1 LIPKLAHIP
10 TNLNTMKILIT
21 GSSGMLGT
29 DLVNLLKSRKSS
41 LEQNPEVIEAPHK
54 ALDITLEDR
63 VSDFISTHTPDIIV
77 NCAAFTNV
85 DKCET
90 ERESAFNVNA
100 LGPKY
105 IAAAA
110 KECGS
115 RVIQISTDFVFDGN
129 GNRPY
134 TEENQTNPL
143 SEYGRTKLEG
153 ERNIQS
159 YCDSYLIVRTSWL
172 FGHNGVNFAAKM
184 LELAEQHKELSIV
197 TDETGSPTYT
207 PDLAEALWILIKQK
221 CEGIINVSNDGSCSR
236 YEWAK
241 YIFETMG
248 FKIKMNQIKSSEY
261 KRPTKVPLNSTLNCQ
276 KFTTITGMKMRSW
289 EETVE
294 SYLRKQ

>member
-1 LIPKLAHIP
+1 
-10 TNLNTMKILIT
+10 
-21 GSSGMLGT
+21 MLGT
-29 DLVNLLKSRKSS
+29 DLVNLLKSREAS
-41 LEQNPEVIEAPHK
+41 LEHNPEVIEAPHEV
-54 ALDITLEDR
+54 LDITLKDR
-63 VSDFISTHTPDIIV
+63 VSDYIFTHTPDIIV

-90 ERESAFNVNA
+90 EREAAFNVNV

-105 IAAAA
+105 LAAAA
-110 KECGS
+110 KKCGA

-134 TEENQTNPL
+134 TEEDQTNPL

-172 FGHNGVNFAAKM
+172 FGHNGINFAAKM

-236 YEWAK
+236 YEWAE

-248 FKIKMNQIKSSEY
+248 FKIKMNPIKSSEY
-261 KRPTKVPLNSTLNCQ
+261 KRPANVPLNSTLNCQ
-276 KFTTITGMKMRSW
+276 KFTTITGMQMRPW

-294 SYLRKQ
+294 SYLRRQ

>member
-1 LIPKLAHIP
+1 
-10 TNLNTMKILIT
+10 
-21 GSSGMLGT
+21 MLGT
-29 DLVNLLKSRKSS
+29 DLVNLLKSREAS
-41 LEQNPEVIEAPHK
+41 LEHNPEVIEAPHEV
-54 ALDITLEDR
+54 LDITLKDR
-63 VSDFISTHTPDIIV
+63 VSDYIFTHTPDIIV

-90 ERESAFNVNA
+90 EREAAFSVNA

-105 IAAAA
+105 LASAA
-110 KECGS
+110 KKCGA
-115 RVIQISTDFVFDGN
+115 RVIQVSTDFVFDGN

-134 TEENQTNPL
+134 TEEDQTNPL

-172 FGHNGVNFAAKM
+172 FGHNGINFAAKM

-221 CEGIINVSNDGSCSR
+221 CEGVINISNDGSCSR
-236 YEWAK
+236 YEWAE

-248 FKIKMNQIKSSEY
+248 FKIKMNPIKSSEY
-261 KRPTKVPLNSTLNCQ
+261 KRPANVPLNSTLNCQ
-276 KFTTITGMKMRSW
+276 KFTTITGMQMRPW

>member
-1 LIPKLAHIP
+1 
-10 TNLNTMKILIT
+10 MKILIT
-21 GSSGMLGT
+21 GSNGMLGT
-29 DLVNLLKSRKSS
+29 DLVNLLKSREASP
-41 LEQNPEVIEAPHK
+41 EHNPEVIEAPHEV
-54 ALDITLEDR
+54 LDITLEDR
-63 VSDFISTHTPDIIV
+63 VSDFISTHTPDIVV

-90 ERESAFNVNA
+90 EREDAFSVNV

-105 IAAAA
+105 LAAAA
-110 KECGS
+110 NKCGA

-134 TEENQTNPL
+134 TEEDQTNPL

-172 FGHNGVNFAAKM
+172 FGHNGINFAAKM

-221 CEGIINVSNDGSCSR
+221 CEGVINISNDGSCSR
-236 YEWAK
+236 YEWAE

-248 FKIKMNQIKSSEY
+248 FKIKMNPIKSSEY
-261 KRPTKVPLNSTLNCQ
+261 KRPANVPLNSTLNCQ
-276 KFTTITGMKMRSW
+276 KFTTITGMQMRPW

>member
-1 LIPKLAHIP
+1 
-10 TNLNTMKILIT
+10 
-21 GSSGMLGT
+21 MLGT
-29 DLVNLLKSRKSS
+29 DLVNLLKSREAS
-41 LEQNPEVIEAPHK
+41 LEHNPEVIEAPHEV
-54 ALDITLEDR
+54 LDITLEDR
-63 VSDFISTHTPDIIV
+63 VSDFISTHTPDIVV

-90 ERESAFNVNA
+90 EREDAFSVNV

-105 IAAAA
+105 LAAAA
-110 KECGS
+110 NKCGA

-134 TEENQTNPL
+134 TEEDQTNPL

-172 FGHNGVNFAAKM
+172 FGHNGINFAAKM

-236 YEWAK
+236 YEWAE

-248 FKIKMNQIKSSEY
+248 FKIKMNPIKSSEY
-261 KRPTKVPLNSTLNCQ
+261 KRPANVPLNSTLNCQ
-276 KFTTITGMKMRSW
+276 KFTTITGMQMRPW

>member
-1 LIPKLAHIP
+1 
-10 TNLNTMKILIT
+10 
-21 GSSGMLGT
+21 MLGT
-29 DLVNLLKSRKSS
+29 DLVNLLKSREAS
-41 LEQNPEVIEAPHK
+41 LEHNPEVIEAPHEV
-54 ALDITLEDR
+54 LDITLEDR
-63 VSDFISTHTPDIIV
+63 VSDFISTHTPDIVV

-90 ERESAFNVNA
+90 EREDAFSVNA

-105 IAAAA
+105 LAAAA
-110 KECGS
+110 NKCGA

-134 TEENQTNPL
+134 TEEDQTNPL

-172 FGHNGVNFAAKM
+172 FGHNGINFAAKM

-221 CEGIINVSNDGSCSR
+221 CEGVINISNDGSCSR
-236 YEWAK
+236 YEWAE

-248 FKIKMNQIKSSEY
+248 FKIKMNPIKSSDY
-261 KRPTKVPLNSTLNCQ
+261 KRPANVPLNSTLNCQ
-276 KFTTITGMKMRSW
+276 KFTTITGMQMRPW

>member
-1 LIPKLAHIP
+1 
-10 TNLNTMKILIT
+10 
-21 GSSGMLGT
+21 MLGT
-29 DLVNLLKSRKSS
+29 DLVNLLKRREAS
-41 LEQNPEVIEAPHK
+41 LEHNPEVIEAPHEV
-54 ALDITLEDR
+54 LDITLEDR
-63 VSDFISTHTPDIIV
+63 VSDFISTHTPDIVV

-90 ERESAFNVNA
+90 ERENAFSVNA

-105 IAAAA
+105 LAAAA
-110 KECGS
+110 NKCGA

-134 TEENQTNPL
+134 TEEDQTNPL

-172 FGHNGVNFAAKM
+172 FGHNGINFAAKM

-221 CEGIINVSNDGSCSR
+221 CEGVINISNDGSCSR
-236 YEWAK
+236 YEWAE

-248 FKIKMNQIKSSEY
+248 FKIKMNPIKSSEY
-261 KRPTKVPLNSTLNCQ
+261 KRPANVPLNSTLNCQ
-276 KFTTITGMKMRSW
+276 KFTTITGMQMRPW

>member
-1 LIPKLAHIP
+1 
-10 TNLNTMKILIT
+10 MKILIT

-29 DLVNLLKSRKSS
+29 DLVNLLKSREAS
-41 LEQNPEVIEAPHK
+41 LEHNPEVIEAPHEV
-54 ALDITLEDR
+54 LDITLEDR

-90 ERESAFNVNA
+90 EREAAFSVNA

-105 IAAAA
+105 LASAA
-110 KECGS
+110 KKCGA

-134 TEENQTNPL
+134 TEEDQTNPL

-172 FGHNGVNFAAKM
+172 FGHNGINFAAKM

-221 CEGIINVSNDGSCSR
+221 CEGVINVSNDGSCSR
-236 YEWAK
+236 YEWAE

-248 FKIKMNQIKSSEY
+248 FKIKMNPIKSSEY
-261 KRPTKVPLNSTLNCQ
+261 KRPAKVPLNSTLNCQ
-276 KFTTITGMKMRSW
+276 KFTTITGMQMRPW

>member
-1 LIPKLAHIP
+1 
-10 TNLNTMKILIT
+10 MKILIT

-29 DLVNLLKSRKSS
+29 DLVNLLKSREAS
-41 LEQNPEVIEAPHK
+41 LEHNPEVIEAPHEV
-54 ALDITLEDR
+54 LDITLEDR
-63 VSDFISTHTPDIIV
+63 VSDFIATHIPDIVV

-90 ERESAFNVNA
+90 EREDAFSVNA

-105 IAAAA
+105 LAAAA
-110 KECGS
+110 NKCGA

-134 TEENQTNPL
+134 TEEDQTNPL

-172 FGHNGVNFAAKM
+172 FGHNGINFAAKM

-221 CEGIINVSNDGSCSR
+221 CEGVINISNDGSCSR
-236 YEWAK
+236 YEWAE

-248 FKIKMNQIKSSEY
+248 FKIKMNPIKSSEY
-261 KRPTKVPLNSTLNCQ
+261 KRPANVPLNSTLNCQ
-276 KFTTITGMKMRSW
+276 KFTTITGMQMRPW

>member
-1 LIPKLAHIP
+1 
-10 TNLNTMKILIT
+10 MKILIT

-29 DLVNLLKSRKSS
+29 DFIDLLKSRKAS
-41 LEQNPEVIEAPHK
+41 LDPNPEVIEAPHEV
-54 ALDITLEDR
+54 LDITREDN
-63 VSDFISTHTPDIIV
+63 VTAFISSHAPDIIV

-90 ERESAFNVNA
+90 ERDAAFNVNA

-110 KECGS
+110 KKCGA

-134 TEENQTNPL
+134 TEEDQTNPL

-153 ERNIQS
+153 ERNIQR
-159 YCDSYLIVRTSWL
+159 YCNSYLIVRTSWL
-172 FGHNGVNFAAKM
+172 FGHNGINFAAKM
-184 LELAEQHKELSIV
+184 LELSEQHKELSIV

-236 YEWAK
+236 YEWAEF
-241 YIFETMG
+241 IFETMG
-248 FKIKMNQIKSSEY
+248 FKIKMNRIKSSEY
-261 KRPTKVPLNSTLNCQ
+261 VRPAKVPLNSTLNCQ
-276 KFTTITGMKMRSW
+276 KFTTITGMKMRPW

>member
-1 LIPKLAHIP
+1 
-10 TNLNTMKILIT
+10 MKILIT

-29 DLVNLLKSRKSS
+29 DLVNLLKRREAS
-41 LEQNPEVIEAPHK
+41 LEHNPEVIEAPHEV
-54 ALDITLEDR
+54 LDITLEDR
-63 VSDFISTHTPDIIV
+63 VSDFISTHTPDIVV

-90 ERESAFNVNA
+90 EREDAFSVNA

-105 IAAAA
+105 LAAAA
-110 KECGS
+110 NKCGA

-134 TEENQTNPL
+134 TEEDQTNPL

-172 FGHNGVNFAAKM
+172 FGHNGINFAAKM

-221 CEGIINVSNDGSCSR
+221 CEGVINISNDGSCSR
-236 YEWAK
+236 YEWAE

-248 FKIKMNQIKSSEY
+248 FKIKMNPIKSSEY
-261 KRPTKVPLNSTLNCQ
+261 KRPANVPLNSTLNCQ
-276 KFTTITGMKMRSW
+276 KFTTITGMQMRPW

>member
-1 LIPKLAHIP
+1 
-10 TNLNTMKILIT
+10 MKILIT

-29 DLVNLLKSRKSS
+29 DLVNLLKSREAS
-41 LEQNPEVIEAPHK
+41 LENNPEVIEASHE

-261 KRPTKVPLNSTLNCQ
+261 KRPANVPLNSTLNCQ
-276 KFTTITGMKMRSW
+276 KFTTITGMKMRPW

>member
-1 LIPKLAHIP
+1 
-10 TNLNTMKILIT
+10 
-21 GSSGMLGT
+21 MLGT
-29 DLVNLLKSRKSS
+29 DLVNLLKSREAS
-41 LEQNPEVIEAPHK
+41 LEHNPEVIEAPHEV
-54 ALDITLEDR
+54 LDITLEDR
-63 VSDFISTHTPDIIV
+63 VSDFIATHIPDIVV

-90 ERESAFNVNA
+90 ERENAFSVNA

-105 IAAAA
+105 LAAAA
-110 KECGS
+110 NKCGA

-134 TEENQTNPL
+134 TEEDQTNPL

-172 FGHNGVNFAAKM
+172 FGHNGINFAAKM
-184 LELAEQHKELSIV
+184 LKLAEQHKELSIV

-207 PDLAEALWILIKQK
+207 PDLAEALWLLIKQK
-221 CEGIINVSNDGSCSR
+221 CEGVINVSNDGSCSR
-236 YEWAK
+236 YEWAE

-248 FKIKMNQIKSSEY
+248 FKIKMNPIKSSEY
-261 KRPTKVPLNSTLNCQ
+261 KRPANVPLNSTLNCQ
-276 KFTTITGMKMRSW
+276 KFTTITGMQMRPW

>member
-1 LIPKLAHIP
+1 
-10 TNLNTMKILIT
+10 
-21 GSSGMLGT
+21 MLGT
-29 DLVNLLKSRKSS
+29 DLVNLLKSREASP
-41 LEQNPEVIEAPHK
+41 EHNPEVIEAPHEV
-54 ALDITLEDR
+54 LDITLEDR
-63 VSDFISTHTPDIIV
+63 VSDFIATHIPDIVV

-90 ERESAFNVNA
+90 ERENAFSVNA

-105 IAAAA
+105 LAAAA
-110 KECGS
+110 NKCGA

-134 TEENQTNPL
+134 TEEDQTNPL

-172 FGHNGVNFAAKM
+172 FGHNGINFAAKM

-221 CEGIINVSNDGSCSR
+221 CEGVINISNDGSCSR
-236 YEWAK
+236 YEWAE

-248 FKIKMNQIKSSEY
+248 FKIKMNPIKSSDY
-261 KRPTKVPLNSTLNCQ
+261 KRPANVPLNSTLNCQ
-276 KFTTITGMKMRSW
+276 KFTTITGMQMRPW

>member
-1 LIPKLAHIP
+1 
-10 TNLNTMKILIT
+10 MKILIT
-21 GSSGMLGT
+21 GSSGMFGT
-29 DLVNLLKSRKSS
+29 DLVNLLKSREAS
-41 LEQNPEVIEAPHK
+41 LEHNPEVIEAPHEV
-54 ALDITLEDR
+54 LDITLEGR
-63 VSDFISTHTPDIIV
+63 VSDFISTHTPDIVV

-90 ERESAFNVNA
+90 EREAAFNVNV

-105 IAAAA
+105 LAAAA
-110 KECGS
+110 KKCGA

-134 TEENQTNPL
+134 TEEDQTNPL

-153 ERNIQS
+153 EKNIQNH
-159 YCDSYLIVRTSWL
+159 CDSYLIVRTSWL
-172 FGHNGVNFAAKM
+172 FGHNGINFAAKM
-184 LELAEQHKELSIV
+184 LELAKQHKELSIV

-236 YEWAK
+236 YEWAE

-248 FKIKMNQIKSSEY
+248 FKIKMNPIKSSEY
-261 KRPTKVPLNSTLNCQ
+261 KRPANVPLNSTLNCQ
-276 KFTTITGMKMRSW
+276 KFTTITGMQMRPW
-289 EETVE
+289 KETVE
-294 SYLRKQ
+294 SYLRRQ

>member
-1 LIPKLAHIP
+1 
-10 TNLNTMKILIT
+10 
-21 GSSGMLGT
+21 MLGT
-29 DLVNLLKSRKSS
+29 DLVNLLKRREAS
-41 LEQNPEVIEAPHK
+41 LEHNPEVIEAPHEV
-54 ALDITLEDR
+54 LDITLEDR
-63 VSDFISTHTPDIIV
+63 VSDFISTHTPDIVV

-90 ERESAFNVNA
+90 EREDAFSVNA

-105 IAAAA
+105 LAAAA
-110 KECGS
+110 NKCGA

-134 TEENQTNPL
+134 TEEDQTNPL

-172 FGHNGVNFAAKM
+172 FGHNGINFAAKM

-221 CEGIINVSNDGSCSR
+221 CEGVINISNDGSCSR
-236 YEWAK
+236 YEWAE

-248 FKIKMNQIKSSEY
+248 FKIKMNPIKSSEY
-261 KRPTKVPLNSTLNCQ
+261 KRPANVPLNSTLNCQ
-276 KFTTITGMKMRSW
+276 KFTTITGMQMRPW

>member
-1 LIPKLAHIP
+1 
-10 TNLNTMKILIT
+10 MKILIT

-29 DLVNLLKSRKSS
+29 DLVNLLKSREASF
-41 LEQNPEVIEAPHK
+41 EHNPEVIEAPHEV
-54 ALDITLEDR
+54 LDITLEDR
-63 VSDFISTHTPDIIV
+63 VSDFISTHTPDIVV

-90 ERESAFNVNA
+90 EREDAFSVNA

-105 IAAAA
+105 LAAAA
-110 KECGS
+110 NKCGA

-134 TEENQTNPL
+134 TEEDQTNPL

-172 FGHNGVNFAAKM
+172 FGHNGINFAAKM

-221 CEGIINVSNDGSCSR
+221 CEGVINISNDGSCSR
-236 YEWAK
+236 YEWAE

-248 FKIKMNQIKSSEY
+248 FKIKMNPIKSSDY
-261 KRPTKVPLNSTLNCQ
+261 KRPANVPLNSTLNCQ
-276 KFTTITGMKMRSW
+276 KFTTITGMQMRPW

>member
-1 LIPKLAHIP
+1 
-10 TNLNTMKILIT
+10 
-21 GSSGMLGT
+21 MLGT
-29 DLVNLLKSRKSS
+29 DLVNLLKSREAS
-41 LEQNPEVIEAPHK
+41 LENNPEVIEASHE

-110 KECGS
+110 KECGA

-134 TEENQTNPL
+134 TEEDQTNPL

-221 CEGIINVSNDGSCSR
+221 YEGIVNVSNDGSCSR

-261 KRPTKVPLNSTLNCQ
+261 KRPAKVPLNSTLNCQ
-276 KFTTITGMKMRSW
+276 KFTTITGMQMRPW

-294 SYLRKQ
+294 SYLRKH

>member
-1 LIPKLAHIP
+1 
-10 TNLNTMKILIT
+10 
-21 GSSGMLGT
+21 MLGT
-29 DLVNLLKSRKSS
+29 DLVNLLKSREAS
-41 LEQNPEVIEAPHK
+41 LEHNPEVIEAPHEV
-54 ALDITLEDR
+54 LDITLEDR
-63 VSDFISTHTPDIIV
+63 VSDFISTHTPDIVV

-90 ERESAFNVNA
+90 EREDAFSVNA

-105 IAAAA
+105 LAAAA
-110 KECGS
+110 NKCGA

-134 TEENQTNPL
+134 TEEDQTNPL

-172 FGHNGVNFAAKM
+172 FGHNGINFAAKM

-221 CEGIINVSNDGSCSR
+221 CEGVINISNDGSCSR
-236 YEWAK
+236 YEWAE

-248 FKIKMNQIKSSEY
+248 FKIKMNPIKSSEY
-261 KRPTKVPLNSTLNCQ
+261 KRPAKVPLNSTLNCQ
-276 KFTTITGMKMRSW
+276 KFTTITGMQMRPW

>member
-1 LIPKLAHIP
+1 
-10 TNLNTMKILIT
+10 
-21 GSSGMLGT
+21 MLGT
-29 DLVNLLKSRKSS
+29 DLVNLLKRREAS
-41 LEQNPEVIEAPHK
+41 LEHNPEVIEAPHEV
-54 ALDITLEDR
+54 LDITLEDR
-63 VSDFISTHTPDIIV
+63 VSDFISTHTPDIVV

-90 ERESAFNVNA
+90 EREDAFSVNA

-105 IAAAA
+105 LAAAA
-110 KECGS
+110 NKCGA

-134 TEENQTNPL
+134 TEEDQTNPL

-172 FGHNGVNFAAKM
+172 FGHNGINFAAKM

-236 YEWAK
+236 YEWAE

-248 FKIKMNQIKSSEY
+248 FKIKMNPIKSSEY
-261 KRPTKVPLNSTLNCQ
+261 KRPAKVPLNSTLNCQ
-276 KFTTITGMKMRSW
+276 KFTTITGMQMRPW

>member
-1 LIPKLAHIP
+1 
-10 TNLNTMKILIT
+10 
-21 GSSGMLGT
+21 MLGT
-29 DLVNLLKSRKSS
+29 DLVNLLKSREAS
-41 LEQNPEVIEAPHK
+41 LEHNPEVIEAPHEV
-54 ALDITLEDR
+54 LDITLEDR
-63 VSDFISTHTPDIIV
+63 VSDFISTHTPDIVV

-90 ERESAFNVNA
+90 ERENAFSVNA

-105 IAAAA
+105 LAAAA
-110 KECGS
+110 NKCGA

-134 TEENQTNPL
+134 TEEDQTNPL

-172 FGHNGVNFAAKM
+172 FGHNGINFAAKM

-221 CEGIINVSNDGSCSR
+221 CEGVINISNDGSCSR
-236 YEWAK
+236 YEWAE

-248 FKIKMNQIKSSEY
+248 FKIKMNPIKSSEY
-261 KRPTKVPLNSTLNCQ
+261 KRPANVPLNSTLNCQ
-276 KFTTITGMKMRSW
+276 KFTTITGMQMRPW